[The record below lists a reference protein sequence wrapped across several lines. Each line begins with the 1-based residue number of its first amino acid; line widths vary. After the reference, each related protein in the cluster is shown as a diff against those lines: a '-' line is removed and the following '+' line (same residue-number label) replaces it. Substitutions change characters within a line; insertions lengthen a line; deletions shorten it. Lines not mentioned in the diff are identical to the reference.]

1 MCGPGATALVVPA
14 APAVSTRL
22 AGRPEEGG
30 GDGGVPLRLLF
41 RGCGCE
47 HSKTGTEEGPR
58 GARCSHLWGARHPPR
73 AQPAGGAAVT
83 ALAPGP
89 PGPPP
94 RSGGAPCWLALV
106 PEGVWGGSRVVWT
119 RVCHCGAT
127 RGPCS
132 GLLVDPGGRAAGVP
146 GPARALEWTSP
157 RPRFPRRPV
166 QLPAEDPSLPE
177 GDGAPA
183 QPLPYFVLRRE
194 LVVCLSFL
202 PRCPTPPRVSQ
213 ALLPV
218 FFLSHTCLL
227 WSRVSWFQHGVYLLL
242 TESRCLWQCDRG
254 VGASCP
260 VLCVCT
266 SSGSARKHIL
276 PLGPLSKSDKRPL

>member
-1 MCGPGATALVVPA
+1 MPRLPASLWAPECSVRGSCGRRPGATALVVPA
-14 APAVSTRL
+14 APAVSTRP

-30 GDGGVPLRLLF
+30 GDGGAPLRLWF

-47 HSKTGTEEGPR
+47 HSKTGTEEGLH
-58 GARCSHLWGARHPPR
+58 GARCSRLWGTRHPPR

-94 RSGGAPCWLALV
+94 RGGGAPCWLALV
-106 PEGVWGGSRVVWT
+106 PEGVWGGSWVVWT
-119 RVCHCGAT
+119 RVCHGGAT
-127 RGPCS
+127 RGPCA

-157 RPRFPRRPV
+157 RPRFPWRPV

-177 GDGAPA
+177 GEGAPA

-194 LVVCLSFL
+194 LGCLSVL
-202 PRCPTPPRVSQ
+202 PSQ
-213 ALLPV
+213 VPHTSPSLPGAPSC
-218 FFLSHTCLL
+218 FLSVTYLFAVVTGQL
-227 WSRVSWFQHGVYLLL
+227 VSA
-242 TESRCLWQCDRG
+242 RCLPAGYG
-254 VGASCP
+254 VPMP
-260 VLCVCT
+260 V
-266 SSGSARKHIL
+266 AA
-276 PLGPLSKSDKRPL
+276 